1 MGVTSLLSMTVFLQ
15 VVADSLPPNSDMNVP
30 LIGKDKKN
38 LILNRY

>member
-15 VVADSLPPNSDMNVP
+15 VVADSLPPNSDNVP

-38 LILNRY
+38 LI